1 MVTIDV
7 ELGMILIV
15 LILAFA
21 SWSGKT
27 LMNLNRRLDRQNDR
41 MKEMVNHDE
50 VKEIVSTEL
59 KSILVSL
66 KYIEKSIGEIKEG
79 IKK

>member
-1 MVTIDV
+1 MVTIDI

-21 SWSGKT
+21 GWSGKT
-27 LMNLNRRLDRQNDR
+27 LMNLTRRLDRQNDR
-41 MKEMVNHDE
+41 MKEMVDHDE

-59 KSILVSL
+59 KSIMVSL

>member
-21 SWSGKT
+21 GWSGKT

-41 MKEMVNHDE
+41 MKEMVDHDE

-66 KYIEKSIGEIKEG
+66 KYIEKSIGETKEG